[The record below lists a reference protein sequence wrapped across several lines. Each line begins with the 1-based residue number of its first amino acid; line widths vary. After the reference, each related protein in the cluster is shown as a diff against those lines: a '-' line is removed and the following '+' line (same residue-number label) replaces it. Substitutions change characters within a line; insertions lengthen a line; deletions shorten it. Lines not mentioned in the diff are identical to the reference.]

1 MFYILIY
8 LVDFVEEVFLIFAKS
23 TEKKSSIY
31 KVLVVLIFLF
41 SEKEVMKD
49 SFKILNQTKFKLN
62 LFDLYFE
69 FVIKN

>member
-8 LVDFVEEVFLIFAKS
+8 LVDFVEEVFLIFAES

-41 SEKEVMKD
+41 SEKEVMKGQFQNSKSD
-49 SFKILNQTKFKLN
+49 EIQIKSF
-62 LFDLYFE
+62 
-69 FVIKN
+69 

>member
-8 LVDFVEEVFLIFAKS
+8 LVDFGEEVFLIFAKS